1 MVDAVPA
8 AGSAVPNRTYPYNGV
23 VYVAVTMPDGSVWD
37 ASGVLIAPD
46 EVLTAA
52 HVVWHQGVGQA
63 IQAFVQPAVNGADVP
78 YLPVGVANVHY
89 FAINDPNDQFT
100 GAESQHDFALLH
112 LSQPVS
118 AGVMPLEPNFPGG
131 QIHVT
136 GYPGGGYTMADLVTN
151 AYRASDVSDLVYSGQ
166 QSLGPGTSGGPLW
179 HIGANG
185 QPYCVGVVSSQS
197 VSTPDRGLG
206 GEITPEILNSVRVWE
221 AQDHG
226 GVSAPDPNSPTPLS
240 GAEVSVMAG
249 LTWPQRAAMA
259 FLDNGSHLGADFT
272 ALGSALSAGQDAA
285 PFVGH
290 ANQDM
295 MQLLA
300 AYTAAMPGI
309 GSGVTGPSG
318 TPLAIPGQFVV
329 DVINAGLNAEASGS
343 ASLDQAYGGA
353 LSRFFGGAGSA
364 FMGHAVA

>member
-8 AGSAVPNRTYPYNGV
+8 TGSAVPNRTYPYNSV

-118 AGVMPLEPNFPGG
+118 AGVMPLEPDFPGG

-136 GYPGGGYTMADLVTN
+136 GYPGGGYTMAYLVTN
-151 AYRASDVSDLVYSGQ
+151 AQRAPDVSELVFGQ
-166 QSLGPGTSGGPLW
+166 RLVPGTSGG
-179 HIGANG
+179 
-185 QPYCVGVVSSQS
+185 
-197 VSTPDRGLG
+197 
-206 GEITPEILNSVRVWE
+206 
-221 AQDHG
+221 
-226 GVSAPDPNSPTPLS
+226 
-240 GAEVSVMAG
+240 
-249 LTWPQRAAMA
+249 
-259 FLDNGSHLGADFT
+259 
-272 ALGSALSAGQDAA
+272 AA
-285 PFVGH
+285 PVFWTVG
-290 ANQDM
+290 
-295 MQLLA
+295 
-300 AYTAAMPGI
+300 
-309 GSGVTGPSG
+309 
-318 TPLAIPGQFVV
+318 
-329 DVINAGLNAEASGS
+329 
-343 ASLDQAYGGA
+343 
-353 LSRFFGGAGSA
+353 
-364 FMGHAVA
+364 